1 MEKDDDGRFSA
12 TRTDR
17 EVLDAVDEHEPA
29 ATAEVAAAL
38 DVTRQAA
45 DYRLR
50 QLREQDRVESKKVGG
65 SLIWLAVDEPN
76 DEIGDEP
83 RREPG
88 ESPVDDGDDL
98 EARIRELDVPG
109 SGTKLDRRVEATV
122 VVVRHLESFG
132 EATTEELKDLLDD
145 DGVGYSSVESFWAN
159 FIRSNGVLKQ
169 LPEVETP
176 GKGEKSYFY
185 TGR

>member
-17 EVLDAVDEHEPA
+17 EVIEAVDEHDPA
-29 ATAEVAAAL
+29 ATSEVAAAL
-38 DVTRQAA
+38 DLTRQAA

-50 QLREQDRVESKKVGG
+50 QLREQSRVESKKVGA
-65 SLIWLAVDEPN
+65 SLIWFAVDEQS
-76 DEIGDEP
+76 DETAVEP
-83 RREPG
+83 RAEAGEPA
-88 ESPVDDGDDL
+88 VDGDL

-122 VVVRHLESFG
+122 TVVRHLESVG
-132 EATTEELKDLLDD
+132 EASTQELKELLEDD
-145 DGVGYSSVESFWAN
+145 RVGYASVESYWGN
-159 FIRSNGVLKQ
+159 FVRSNGVLKQ